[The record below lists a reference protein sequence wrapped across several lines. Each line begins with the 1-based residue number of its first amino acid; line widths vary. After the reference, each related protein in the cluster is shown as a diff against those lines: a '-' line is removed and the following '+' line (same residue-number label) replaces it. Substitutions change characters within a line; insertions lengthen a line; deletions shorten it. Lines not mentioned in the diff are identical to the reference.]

1 MDTAKTQSPAHNRIE
16 TYIADRTGTSKLG
29 RRVLTKR
36 QTAEPN
42 RLSFGKAQEAQKAKF
57 SYGKP
62 LSESE
67 PSVSEED
74 GKRGPG
80 QPIDWLLATA
90 AVLEQDIES
99 SKKELELIRWI
110 LEDIDQRWQTNQKP
124 SSRKLRSQKAL
135 MAACREYAD
144 SMIQAKK
151 QRLMQVNFWVSSRG
165 MRRPV
170 PTAAPEEW
178 LEGDVEWRRWLSEQA
193 AAHSAG
199 GSPIED
205 RNDAAWRI
213 LGPLPHILAAFTWLE
228 G

>member
-1 MDTAKTQSPAHNRIE
+1 MPTTTSLTCVTCFNHDITQGNHNSFAQTVPEHNLKCSTLIMDTAKTQSPAHDRLE

-42 RLSFGKAQEAQKAKF
+42 RLSFSKAQDAQKAKF

-110 LEDIDQRWQTNQKP
+110 LEDIDQRLQTNQKP

-144 SMIQAKK
+144 SMIQVCPSFFDSLVFQSLKPSDSHLSDEK
-151 QRLMQVNFWVSSRG
+151 PRP
-165 MRRPV
+165 RRS
-170 PTAAPEEW
+170 
-178 LEGDVEWRRWLSEQA
+178 G
-193 AAHSAG
+193 
-199 GSPIED
+199 
-205 RNDAAWRI
+205 
-213 LGPLPHILAAFTWLE
+213 
-228 G
+228 